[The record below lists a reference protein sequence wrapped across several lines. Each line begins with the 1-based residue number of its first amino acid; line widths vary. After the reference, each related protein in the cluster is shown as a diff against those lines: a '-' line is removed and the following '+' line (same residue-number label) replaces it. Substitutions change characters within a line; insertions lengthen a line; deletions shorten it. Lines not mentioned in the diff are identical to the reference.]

1 MANMTA
7 KEAAIKWNTTEQMVR
22 RYCRDGRI
30 TGATQKDGT
39 WFVPEV
45 AEKPT
50 RKKPE
55 APVAPEFVRQLQ
67 RQRTKKIYHG
77 LYDYI
82 QINFCY
88 SSNRM
93 ASNRLMLKQVEEVFK
108 KKKVYPTFEP
118 VKVDDLIE
126 AYNHF
131 TCVNYIIDTA
141 ATRLSQ
147 TYIRKLHSMISY
159 GTMAER
165 THQFRPGE
173 YRKDACTLDKAK
185 TTAPKNIGS
194 QMSAL
199 IAEYESLDKVELVQ
213 ILDFHVRF
221 ERIRPFTDGNGR
233 VGRLLM
239 FKECLRHEITPF
251 ILDDKRRAEY
261 LKGLHEWDMDR
272 TSLFDA
278 CLDAQS
284 RFKAQIELQKLQEYA
299 QRYKPA
305 DYNED

>member
-1 MANMTA
+1 MDYISA
-7 KEAAIKWNTTEQMVR
+7 KEASILWNITDQMIR
-22 RYCRDGRI
+22 RHCRNGRI
-30 TGATQKDGT
+30 PGSMQKDGV
-39 WFVPEV
+39 WYVPV
-45 AEKPT
+45 DAKKPEK
-50 RKKPE
+50 RKPE
-55 APVAPEFVRQLQ
+55 APVTPEFVRQLQ
-67 RQRTKKIYHG
+67 RQRTKKVYHG

-131 TCVNYIIDTA
+131 ACVNYIIDTA

-165 THQFRPGE
+165 AHQFHPGE
-173 YRKDACTLDKAK
+173 YRKEACTLDKTK
-185 TTAPKNIGS
+185 TTAPKNIAS

-199 IAEYESLDKVELVQ
+199 ISDYEGLTQVELAQ

-261 LKGLHEWDMDR
+261 LKGLREWDMGR
-272 TSLFDA
+272 TILFTP
-278 CLDAQS
+278 CLEAQS
-284 RFKAQIELQKLQEYA
+284 RFQAQIELQKLQEYA

-305 DYNED
+305 DD